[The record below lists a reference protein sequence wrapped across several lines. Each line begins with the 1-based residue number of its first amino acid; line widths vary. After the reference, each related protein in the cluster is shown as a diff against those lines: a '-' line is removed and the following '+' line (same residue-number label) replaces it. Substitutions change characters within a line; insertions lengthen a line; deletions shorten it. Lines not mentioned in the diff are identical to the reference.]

1 MFSEQHYRTCSAL
14 AQELSEL
21 PENVRRRKAY
31 IALSIHWKK
40 LADIVARLPSLVA
53 LAPR

>member
-1 MFSEQHYRTCSAL
+1 MFSEQHYRARSVL

-21 PENVRRRKAY
+21 PENLRRRKAY
-31 IALSIHWKK
+31 VALSIHWRK
-40 LADIVARLPSLVA
+40 LADIVACVPTLVR